1 MVGYTYDAWG
11 NCTIDSSTTNYEL
24 AHDNPIRYRGY
35 YYDEDTGLYYLN
47 SRYYNPEWRRF
58 ISPDDTAYL
67 DAETPNGL
75 NLYCYCNN
83 DPINYA
89 DPSGHLAIAALL
101 ITLAI
106 GAGVGAVVG
115 GLYGGLT
122 AVANGQNV
130 WTGIGIGMLSGG
142 IMGLGTAAASLFLAP
157 IIVGQAVVVGSTV
170 FSAGAALAIGTGIAL
185 GTGAIGGA
193 GGDILTQLAN
203 GGSVNDWQSVI
214 WSGIQWSMINTASAF
229 LGSLAGPVSD
239 LYSALLSA
247 IFGSETSAIGL
258 LIDALRNKKTRK
270 NVVPIDTYAYGY

>member
-1 MVGYTYDAWG
+1 M
-11 NCTIDSSTTNYEL
+11 
-24 AHDNPIRYRGY
+24 
-35 YYDEDTGLYYLN
+35 
-47 SRYYNPEWRRF
+47 
-58 ISPDDTAYL
+58 
-67 DAETPNGL
+67 
-75 NLYCYCNN
+75 
-83 DPINYA
+83 
-89 DPSGHLAIAALL
+89 AIAALL

-130 WTGIGIGMLSGG
+130 WAGIGIGMLSGE